1 MRMLQS
7 MLTALVNAP
16 IRMRALGWRQAP
28 GVETNPEAAVGAVLA
43 ATGEVSSL
51 VYASTLLDH
60 MEGMDDDA
68 LAALMTH
75 IATRFDLDGERL
87 AAAAAA
93 YAAEP
98 DAVKLAGIADIAEP
112 RWMELFR
119 RINATNGGTVRL
131 VRLRERMLRL
141 KQTSSDAARLDS
153 GLKSLLRMWFNP
165 GFLML
170 QPIDW
175 STPASIL
182 EKIIAYEAVHAIS
195 SWDDL
200 RARLAPE
207 DRRCFA
213 FFHPS
218 MPEEPLIFVEVAL
231 TEEIPGDIGSVLRID
246 REALSANSAST
257 AVFYSISNCQA
268 GLAGISFG
276 NFLIKRVA
284 QELRQEFSELKRF
297 VTLSPVPGLMRWLRV
312 DSPDLAAVFDAADA
326 GFWNGDA
333 AQHEAAFITAAL
345 RYFTEPE
352 RQDGWPNDP
361 VARFHLGNG
370 AILERLNF
378 GADRSPKGMQQAGGM
393 MVNYLYDLDVVEAN
407 HETFHET
414 RTVPLSAPL
423 RRLSGR

>member
-1 MRMLQS
+1 
-7 MLTALVNAP
+7 
-16 IRMRALGWRQAP
+16 
-28 GVETNPEAAVGAVLA
+28 
-43 ATGEVSSL
+43 VSSL
-51 VYASTLLDH
+51 VYASTLLDQIEA
-60 MEGMDDDA
+60 MEDSE

-75 IATRFDLDGERL
+75 IATRFDLNGDQL
-87 AAAAAA
+87 ARAAAA
-93 YAAEP
+93 YATSP
-98 DAVKLAGIADIAEP
+98 DATKLAGIAAISEP

-119 RINATNGGTVRL
+119 RLNATDGGTVRL
-131 VRLRERMLRL
+131 VRLRERLLRL
-141 KQTSSDAARLDS
+141 RRETPDAARLDS

-165 GFLML
+165 GFLIL

-175 STPASIL
+175 STPANIL

-213 FFHPS
+213 FFHPC

-231 TEEIPGDIGSVLRID
+231 TEAIPRDIDSVLEID
-246 REALSANSAST
+246 REALPAENVST

-284 QELRQEFSELKRF
+284 QELKQEFPALNRF
-297 VTLSPVPGLMRWLRV
+297 VTLSPVPGLMRWLR
-312 DSPDLAAVFDAADA
+312 DNTPDLAVAFDNADA
-326 GFWNGDA
+326 GFWNGEA
-333 AQHEAAFITAAL
+333 AQHEAAFLAAAI
-345 RYFTEPE
+345 RYFTEPDRE
-352 RQDGWPNDP
+352 DGWPNDP

-370 AILERLNF
+370 AILEQVNF
-378 GADRSPKGMQQAGGM
+378 GADRSAKGMKQSGGL
-393 MVNYLYDLDVVEAN
+393 MVNYLYDLDVVESN

-414 RTVPLSAPL
+414 RAVPLSAAL
-423 RRLSGR
+423 RRLTPR